1 MLKLIYQSLRALTS
15 PNFDN
20 RLVRYIFELKSI
32 MINGEFPGFDA
43 GDVLMEPTAYT
54 VDYIMKTPVERLFSF
69 QVTIE
74 VLQELGVFSRKICQS
89 VMDKNFKSL
98 EILENIDEFVYNK
111 TQ

>member
-1 MLKLIYQSLRALTS
+1 
-15 PNFDN
+15 
-20 RLVRYIFELKSI
+20 
-32 MINGEFPGFDA
+32 
-43 GDVLMEPTAYT
+43 
-54 VDYIMKTPVERLFSF
+54 MKTPVERLFSF